1 MEYTYKDEEMLSS
14 SPGTVPLEALPHHRA
29 VHLETRH
36 FKFDDPFLVPRSE
49 VYELYTHAGGDI
61 NVDIAVVLT
70 GDIEGYV
77 VAGPSGAVGVRGV
90 VVMLYNSKGKKIA
103 TTRSEFDGFYSFA
116 AIPGGDYEIRIAPK
130 SGFSV
135 FAKPFSFDAED
146 GYVVLDG
153 IYLYE

>member
-1 MEYTYKDEEMLSS
+1 M
-14 SPGTVPLEALPHHRA
+14 
-29 VHLETRH
+29 
-36 FKFDDPFLVPRSE
+36 PRSE

-90 VVMLYNSKGKKIA
+90 VVMLYDSAGRKIA

-116 AIPGGDYEIRIAPK
+116 AIPGGDYEIRIALK

-146 GYVVLDG
+146 GYVVLD
-153 IYLYE
+153 EPP